1 MALKND
7 TLLKEKIILR
17 RQKTFKELL
26 EYNLKQ
32 IEINFEEEERK
43 IEKTKADMS
52 QLKEDVINK
61 VLEDKMKD
69 DNFKN
74 IFLTFHGKIEYLRNF
89 TVSTVN
95 NEFLKYDITKEV
107 SLVNTKTELVKI
119 ISQKIKDKINE
130 SINKKKKELEGISS
144 FLNDFKNK
152 IMKESKEKFEE
163 EKNAFNEEEK
173 KTNYNKQMDNIKKEQ
188 NSLIEKHNQQ
198 QTTYQENK
206 KNEVSNKIQEEQNNT
221 YNDITNQ
228 KEKVNSYN
236 NMVNEQNNGKEI
248 DVEKMNELYREIESL
263 TETIQK
269 KER

>member
-26 EYNLKQ
+26 ENNLKQ

-43 IEKTKADMS
+43 IERTKADMS

-74 IFLTFHGKIEYLRNF
+74 IFLTFYGKIEYLRNF
-89 TVSTVN
+89 IISTVN

-152 IMKESKEKFEE
+152 IMKECKEKFEE
-163 EKNAFNEEEK
+163 EKKEFNEEEK
-173 KTNYNKQMDNIKKEQ
+173 KTNYDNQKENIKQEQ

-198 QTTYQENK
+198 QTTYLENK
-206 KNEVSNKIQEEQNNT
+206 KKEENTQIQEVQ
-221 YNDITNQ
+221 NDINNDFTNYQ
-228 KEKVNSYN
+228 EKANSYN